1 MLGHR
6 ALRENST
13 IFQNNELH
21 FVNSCSLV
29 IIITNVIIVIAPYTL
44 RVYLDHYCRALSHQK
59 TLNKMY
65 IFMTTVNLDLHR
77 SIPKFLSSC
86 IIVS

>member
-44 RVYLDHYCRALSHQK
+44 RVYLPL
-59 TLNKMY
+59 L
-65 IFMTTVNLDLHR
+65 
-77 SIPKFLSSC
+77 PC
-86 IIVS
+86 IITPENSE